1 VTPSPDAHEA
11 RRILLCYDDSPES
24 RRALARA
31 ADIASAGATE
41 VTVVSVVESLYPMR
55 PYARE
60 TDPAEEELH
69 RRLLDDATRTLARD
83 GITAATLE
91 PVGQTAEAIVD
102 AARETRADLIVV
114 GTRHRRLIERLLF
127 GSVSGQLVVEAP
139 CDLLVVR

>member
-1 VTPSPDAHEA
+1 MTPSPDAHEA
-11 RRILLCYDDSPES
+11 RRILVCYDDSAES

-41 VTVVSVVESLYPMR
+41 VTVVSVAESLYPMR
-55 PYARE
+55 PYARDA
-60 TDPAEEELH
+60 DPAEEELH

-91 PVGQTAEAIVD
+91 PVGQTADAIVD
-102 AARETRADLIVV
+102 AARETRADMIVV

-127 GSVSGQLVVEAP
+127 GSVSGQLVAEAP